1 MIEPDADSLTPDD
14 PPAQGAGGR
23 AKLLPSGRLWPFIL
37 VTLLF
42 PLWGFANDVTNPLV
56 KAFQEIFLIKTW
68 QASLVQFAFYG
79 GYATMAIPAALA
91 IRKISFKAGILIG
104 LGLYAVGALLFIP
117 ASYSMQFWLF
127 LVSLYV
133 LTFGLAFLET
143 SANPYILAMGP
154 KETATRRLNLSQAFN
169 PAGSLIGMIVS
180 SQLVLPF
187 LAVSEFRAAEKDAH
201 PEYASMLPAEIDEAI
216 TEELKEYAAENPS
229 EHRQMQSHDLA
240 VIRGPYVV
248 IALVVIAL
256 AVVFAVTKMPDPAQ
270 NEAPIHLTEVLRN
283 LSSFRY
289 VGGVVAQ
296 GVYVGAQICC
306 WTFIIHYGVTLLGLS
321 AAEAQNYNICAMV
334 LFLCSRFVWTAAL
347 GRVSASLLLALL
359 ACGGVLFTAG
369 AIFLPGYYG
378 LYSLIA
384 ISCCMAVMFPTIYGI
399 ALDGL
404 TVEDAKLGSAGLIFA
419 IVGGALMPPL
429 QGYLI
434 DQGDIQFMGRTLESV
449 RYSFVLPLGCFVM
462 VAIYGA
468 AVHATRGR
476 REAV

>member
-1 MIEPDADSLTPDD
+1 MNETTHAAES
-14 PPAQGAGGR
+14 PAPTG
-23 AKLLPSGRLWPFIL
+23 KPSLLPSGRLLPFIL

-56 KAFQEIFLIKTW
+56 KAFQEVFLIKTW

-104 LGLYAVGALLFIP
+104 LGLYAIGALLFIP

-127 LVSLYV
+127 LVSLYI

-180 SQLVLPF
+180 SLFVLPA
-187 LAVSEFRAAEKDAH
+187 LDVSKFRDAEKSAN
-201 PEYASMLPAEIDEAI
+201 PEYASMLPSDVDEAI
-216 TEELKEYAAENPS
+216 TAELKQYAADNPE

-240 VIRGPYVV
+240 VIRTPYVV
-248 IALVVIAL
+248 ISMVVIAL
-256 AVVFAVTKMPDPAQ
+256 AIVFAVTKMPDP
-270 NEAPIHLTEVLRN
+270 EHSDAPIQLSEVLNN
-283 LSSFRY
+283 LSTFRY
-289 VGGVVAQ
+289 VGGVIAQ

-321 AAEAQNYNICAMV
+321 AAEAQNWNIRAMII
-334 LFLCSRFVWTAAL
+334 FLVSRFAWTAIL
-347 GRVSASLLLALL
+347 GRVSPSLLLTLL
-359 ACGGVLFTAG
+359 AFGGIAFSAG
-369 AIFLPGYYG
+369 AILLPGFAG

-384 ISCCMAVMFPTIYGI
+384 ISACMAVMFPTIYGI

-404 TVEDAKLGSAGLIFA
+404 TVDDAKLGSAGLIFA
-419 IVGGALMPPL
+419 IVGGATLPML

-434 DQGDIQFMGRTLESV
+434 DQNDIQLFGRTFDSV
-449 RYSFVLPLGCFVM
+449 RYSFIVPFGCFVL
-462 VAIYGA
+462 VVIYGLI
-468 AVHATRGR
+468 VHSMRNRTEVA
-476 REAV
+476 